1 MSRIADG
8 LLKSATEIAA
18 QHQSRA
24 HAFEAELLE
33 IERRKIEIGAK
44 LKAAHL
50 APQRA
55 LNFKPMLGPDYQCP
69 ACWIDHDA
77 RSTLFSV
84 PATATDDIMRC
95 PTCDADFLFPFNR

>member
-1 MSRIADG
+1 MSKIADG
-8 LLKSATEIAA
+8 LLAYAAQIAA

-24 HAFEAELLE
+24 REFEAELLE

-55 LNFKPMLGPDYQCP
+55 LNFKPMLGSDYQCP
-69 ACWIDHDA
+69 VCWIDHDA

-84 PATATDDIMRC
+84 PATTTDDIMRC
-95 PTCDADFLFPFNR
+95 PTCADFFFPLNR